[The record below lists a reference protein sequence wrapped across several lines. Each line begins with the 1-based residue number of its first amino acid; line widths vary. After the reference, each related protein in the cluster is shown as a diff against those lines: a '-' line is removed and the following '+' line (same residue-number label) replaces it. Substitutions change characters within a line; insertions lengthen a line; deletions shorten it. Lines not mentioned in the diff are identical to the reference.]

1 MQETWDM
8 GLIPGSGRSGG
19 RRGSPLQ
26 DSCLE
31 NPRRAWR
38 ATVHGVSKSQTQ
50 LKRLNMHANI
60 TENGDCS
67 HEIERALLLERKG
80 MIKLDSILK
89 NGDITFLTKVHAVKA
104 RVFPAVMYCYVM
116 YWCDSWAIK
125 KTEHWKLMLFNCDA
139 GKDSWEFLGMQGGP
153 PSRF

>member
-1 MQETWDM
+1 MGLLDLGPSASQVVLTVKNPPANTGDIREA

-50 LKRLNMHANI
+50 LKQLSTHARGYI
-60 TENGDCS
+60 YIG
-67 HEIERALLLERKG
+67 
-80 MIKLDSILK
+80 
-89 NGDITFLTKVHAVKA
+89 
-104 RVFPAVMYCYVM
+104 
-116 YWCDSWAIK
+116 
-125 KTEHWKLMLFNCDA
+125 
-139 GKDSWEFLGMQGGP
+139 
-153 PSRF
+153 